1 MRDGVNPLLR
11 VFDDTLPEPTM
22 LYSKDFKNLRV
33 FFTIIPDNKTVMVCT
48 GKKDVEKQLIYEGDI
63 LGYSGNEPCF
73 VKYNADECSFVTVP
87 ISRHNSKYYFYNLM
101 SAHTPECRILG
112 NIYQHKHLLKIHG
125 TTKIPQL

>member
-48 GKKDVEKQLIYEGDI
+48 GKKDVEKQPIYEGDI
-63 LGYSGNEPCF
+63 LGYGDNYPCL
-73 VKYNADECSFVTVP
+73 VRYNPEECVFDAVEYGPKHEGYPRV
-87 ISRHNSKYYFYNLM
+87 
-101 SAHTPECRILG
+101 HTLTAYTMPWKILG
-112 NIYQHKHLLKIHG
+112 NLYQHRDLLKIHG
-125 TTKIPQL
+125 NTKIPQL